1 MAGGNR
7 CNLRSSSAAAFLTA
21 CVAGLAATLLYS
33 CAGNKPPADQVFLMP
48 APIVSVDRSLDPFHN
63 ARGVIDGDQPC
74 VLYATDRAPTKD
86 PERFAWYSDERGQ
99 ALRLGEACVQLVTDE
114 PVNWQEARRIALLKD
129 RSEKYPL
136 KISSTQEYGILERT
150 AQPFRSDVVYSPLPG
165 QQFADAVD
173 AQLGRTTS
181 KDVYIY
187 VHGYKVQFENPVL
200 VASELWSFLGY
211 EGVFIAYSWPA
222 TRKTLAYWSDLD
234 DALNSAR
241 GLRMLITYLA
251 ENTGAQRIHLIGYSA
266 GTRLV
271 ARALADLGMY
281 GRFLDEAEI
290 KRRAKLGNVI
300 LVGSDVDRSV
310 LGGYILDGALRV
322 PSALTIY
329 ISSADSALDLSKRI
343 FLRERAGQAFGG
355 EERSEARDEFLHQHP
370 KLRVIDV
377 TDAESGTS
385 GSGHG
390 YLRESPWVSS
400 DVIVTLLYGLAP
412 EERGL
417 VRRPGRPIWT
427 FPPDYPERLDRALA
441 RTRPGFGSAPG
452 SRLPGAATND

>member
-1 MAGGNR
+1 V
-7 CNLRSSSAAAFLTA
+7 RS
-21 CVAGLAATLLYS
+21 
-33 CAGNKPPADQVFLMP
+33 N
-48 APIVSVDRSLDPFHN
+48 
-63 ARGVIDGDQPC
+63 
-74 VLYATDRAPTKD
+74 
-86 PERFAWYSDERGQ
+86 
-99 ALRLGEACVQLVTDE
+99 
-114 PVNWQEARRIALLKD
+114 
-129 RSEKYPL
+129 PL

-150 AQPFRSDVVYSPLPG
+150 VQPFRSDVAVSPLPG

-200 VASELWSFLGY
+200 VASELWNFLGY

-251 ENTGAQRIHLIGYSA
+251 ENTEAERVHVIGYSA
-266 GTRLV
+266 GTQLV
-271 ARALADLGMY
+271 ARALADLGLY
-281 GRFLDEAEI
+281 GWFLDEQEI

-343 FLRERAGQAFGG
+343 FLRERAGQVFAD
-355 EERSEARDEFLHQHP
+355 EERSDAHDEFLRQNP
-370 KLRVIDV
+370 ELRVIDV
-377 TDAESGTS
+377 SDAESGTS

-400 DVIVTLLYGLAP
+400 DVIMTLLYDLSP
-412 EERGL
+412 EDRGL
-417 VRRPGRPIWT
+417 VHRPGSPIWA
-427 FPPDYPERLDRALA
+427 FPPDYPERLGASLA
-441 RTRPGFGSAPG
+441 RARPEIAADSSIA
-452 SRLPGAATND
+452 LPGARISD